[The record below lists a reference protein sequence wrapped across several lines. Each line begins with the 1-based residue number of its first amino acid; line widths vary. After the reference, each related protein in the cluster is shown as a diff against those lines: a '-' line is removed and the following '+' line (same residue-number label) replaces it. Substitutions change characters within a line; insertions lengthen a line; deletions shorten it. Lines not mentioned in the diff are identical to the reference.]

1 MRSTV
6 LSRGRMM
13 SAAVVTMSLLV
24 TAAMSLLFHHTVR
37 IDMLVTGF
45 VCAVV
50 VDVVI
55 TRITKHYRDRL
66 AKLHA
71 ELERRV
77 IERTAELQK
86 TRDELIARDRM
97 ATAGMLAAGVSHEIR
112 SPLTVVRLGV
122 DELREMVAG
131 TEEKELLRDVNDAA
145 ERITAIVNDL
155 SSLAKPVDD
164 PMGPIDLDGVMA
176 SAARLAAYRF
186 GPTVKLVRK
195 TDNAPQVLGNA
206 SRLVQVFLN
215 LLVNAARATRPNAPN
230 TITVTAETRADQVVV
245 SIADTGTGMSTE
257 TQAKL
262 FQPFFT
268 TGGTTGGTGLGLVI
282 CRSLVER
289 MGGAIDVTSTLGTGT
304 TMAISL
310 PRAG

>member
-6 LSRGRMM
+6 LGRGRLM
-13 SAAVVTMSLLV
+13 SAAVVTMSLVV
-24 TAAMSLLFHHTVR
+24 TAAMSLLFHRTVR
-37 IDMLVTGF
+37 IDMLITGF

-55 TRITKHYRDRL
+55 TRITKHYRAKL
-66 AKLHA
+66 ARLHA

-77 IERTAELQK
+77 IERTAELQR
-86 TRDELIARDRM
+86 TRDELIARDRL

-112 SPLTVVRLGV
+112 SPLTVVRMGV
-122 DELREMVAG
+122 DELRELAAG
-131 TEEKELLRDVNDAA
+131 TEETEILRDVCDAA

-155 SSLAKPVDD
+155 SSLAKPADD
-164 PMGPIDLDGVMA
+164 PVGPVDLDGVIA
-176 SAARLAAYRF
+176 SAARLASYRF
-186 GPTVKLVRK
+186 GPTVTLVRP
-195 TDNAPQVLGNA
+195 TDRAPHVLGNA

-215 LLVNAARATRPNAPN
+215 LLVNAARATRADAAN
-230 TITVTAETRADQVVV
+230 TITVSTETRGDRVIVA
-245 SIADTGTGMSTE
+245 IADTGTGMSSE
-257 TQAKL
+257 TQGRL

-268 TGGTTGGTGLGLVI
+268 TGSTTGGTGLGLVI

-289 MGGAIDVTSTLGTGT
+289 MGGTIDVTSRLGAGT
-304 TMAISL
+304 TFAITL